1 MGGGSA
7 FEQRFQRRRNNT
19 LLYAAEKGPGRGIRG
34 RSFADVREPSVT
46 HGGEVQLAP
55 GARCRHTELGEGG
68 SARGPLAGG
77 CSRHRTRVY
86 LGVRALP
93 PATSSRR
100 GVIFRR
106 HEADRPE
113 PTAPEPTAVH
123 SGPGTQGGTAGPRH
137 SPAAPRGV
145 ASRRRVLQGCCGAGV
160 ERAWGWP
167 PPPCRRRS
175 ARCSARRLA
184 RCCQPNTRNTGR

>member
-77 CSRHRTRVY
+77 CSRHRTCFY
-86 LGVRALP
+86 LGVGPSPRPRPRAEE
-93 PATSSRR
+93 SS
-100 GVIFRR
+100 
-106 HEADRPE
+106 
-113 PTAPEPTAVH
+113 
-123 SGPGTQGGTAGPRH
+123 SGGTRPTGP
-137 SPAAPRGV
+137 SPPRP
-145 ASRRRVLQGCCGAGV
+145 S
-160 ERAWGWP
+160 
-167 PPPCRRRS
+167 PPPCTLVLGHQGGQQGPATHQQHRGVSRADAVSSRAAVGRARS
-175 ARCSARRLA
+175 APGAGRRLPAAGA
-184 RCCQPNTRNTGR
+184 RPGARPGA